1 MYCLY
6 IFILSYA
13 TIIYN
18 NNNVYRCNVFQK
30 HDKLYKLYKYNIKIV
45 RIS

>member
-1 MYCLY
+1 MYLLY

-13 TIIYN
+13 TIIYYN
-18 NNNVYRCNVFQK
+18 NNLYRCNVFQK

-45 RIS
+45 IIS